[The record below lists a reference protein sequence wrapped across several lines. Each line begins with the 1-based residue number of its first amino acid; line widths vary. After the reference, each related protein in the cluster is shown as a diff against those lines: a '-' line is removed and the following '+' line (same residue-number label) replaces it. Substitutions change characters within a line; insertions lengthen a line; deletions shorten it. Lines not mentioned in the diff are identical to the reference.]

1 MRLSLYLSALAIAS
15 VALAP
20 AAFAFST
27 VTSDNYPANTLST
40 RLADPDDIIQD
51 MGQRYGGRGVTI
63 QHFGNTT
70 VGIVG
75 PSGGYAAGQDSFVGD
90 PGMGTVPSKR
100 EGW

>member
-1 MRLSLYLSALAIAS
+1 MKLSYCLPALAIVF
-15 VALAP
+15 VAVAP
-20 AAFAFST
+20 SAFAFST

-40 RLADPDDIIQD
+40 RLADPDDIMQD
-51 MGQRYGGRGVTI
+51 MGQRYGGGGVTI

-75 PSGGYAAGQDSFVGD
+75 PSGGYGAGQDSFVGD